1 MAIVIEAFTVVV
13 RNEAILG
20 RYPGG
25 EVTFQANVP
34 NGTFC
39 TDGVLSRVGF
49 MVDQDAAE
57 YLKELGSLGLEVRDG
72 SDAVICD
79 AMEGLTRPPCE
90 WLQFGHFKKAC
101 IAWQRGE
108 RVETIVG
115 PTGWNPDEQTLTY
128 ATKEEAKRRLRFL
141 RNEGHVQV
149 FWDTEGDKEV
159 YVGRTGPPLEE
170 LFDKAGPMVTAN
182 LRNPGSPVDVSK
194 AVILNRAI
202 EMLEIIDDK
211 APGNWRVCWLLGKA
225 WHALGRSDRAHEW
238 LMKAFEHEKEETVI
252 PRELSGICLELGK
265 GAEAVQVSEHAIGCE
280 PDSHELIGN
289 LAVAYLIDGRVKE
302 AETTIQAALR
312 RNPQDLV
319 NKTLQRLIGEVAK
332 GRRPQPKNLFE
343 LTGVKMP

>member
-13 RNEAILG
+13 RNEAVQG

-25 EVTFQANVP
+25 EETFQANVP
-34 NGTFC
+34 NATFC

-57 YLKELGSLGLEVRDG
+57 YLNELGSLGLKVRDG

-79 AMEGLTRPPCE
+79 AMEGLTRPSCG
-90 WLQFGHFKKAC
+90 WLQVGRYQKAC
-101 IAWQRGE
+101 IAWLKGE

-115 PTGWNPDEQTLTY
+115 PHGWNPDEQTLTY
-128 ATKEEAKRRLRFL
+128 ATKEEARHRLRFL
-141 RNEGHVQV
+141 RNEGNVQV
-149 FWDTEGDKEV
+149 FWDTVSGKEV

-182 LRNPGSPVDVSK
+182 LRNPGSPVDASK
-194 AVILNRAI
+194 AVVLNRAI

-225 WHALGRSDRAHEW
+225 WHALGRSDRAYEW
-238 LMKAFEHEKEETVI
+238 LMKAFEHEKE
-252 PRELSGICLELGK
+252 
-265 GAEAVQVSEHAIGCE
+265 
-280 PDSHELIGN
+280 GN
-289 LAVAYLIDGRVKE
+289 LAVAYLIDGRIKE

-312 RNPQDLV
+312 RNPKDPV
-319 NKTLQRLIGEVAK
+319 NQTLQRLIGEVAK
-332 GRRPQPKNLFE
+332 GKRSQPKNLFE